1 MVGRTLPGLARAV
14 ILLAGLGLSACSGGG
29 GGSDSPAPLPPP
41 PSPPSQPGPSG
52 EGTFE
57 TEAETARFLTQA
69 TFGPTSAEINALTG
83 TSASAWF
90 RREVSKRA
98 SHNLQYV
105 LEYTMSER
113 GRTSNGVNVSYEGN
127 QSPTFSFWVNAIEA
141 DDQLRQRMAFALSEI
156 LVISHIESVELFD
169 EPVSVADYQD
179 ILIDNAFGNFRELLE
194 DVTYSPAMAEW
205 LTYLRNKKADERT
218 GRMPDENYAREVMQ
232 LFTIG
237 LVELNQ
243 DGTERTDAAGEHIPT
258 YSNEDVVGLARVF
271 TGLSVANERFDKG
284 FHEAPLA
291 SLYSRLQIW
300 PEHHSQREKAFLG
313 TVIPENTPAEQ
324 SIATALDTL
333 YEHPNLPPFFSRQLI
348 QRFITSDPSPAYVE
362 RVADAFASG
371 RYTLPDGSS
380 VGDGRRGSLEATLAA
395 VLFDSEARSETARN
409 RSDFG
414 KIREPIL
421 RFTGWARA
429 FDAGDIRPEDSPLLW
444 NTGSA
449 QALAQAPYK
458 SPSVFNFY
466 RPGYVAPGTE
476 SGAAGMTVPELQI
489 VNASSTAGYTNFMS
503 YFALAYPRN
512 AREPLEA
519 TSFIPDYREERQ
531 LAGSPAALV
540 DHLSLVLAYDS
551 LLPATRTN
559 IVEAIDEVPLTS
571 QYDPDYDG
579 ELMRIGLATLMVMT
593 SPEYLVQ
600 R

>member
-1 MVGRTLPGLARAV
+1 MVVRTLPGLARAV
-14 ILLAGLGLSACSGGG
+14 ILLAGLCLSACSGGG
-29 GGSDSPAPLPPP
+29 GGSDSPAPV
-41 PSPPSQPGPSG
+41 PSPPSQPSPSG
-52 EGTFE
+52 DDVFE
-57 TEAETARFLTQA
+57 KEAETARFLTQA
-69 TFGPTSAEINALTG
+69 TFGPTAAEINSLTG
-83 TSASAWF
+83 SSASDWF
-90 RREVSKRA
+90 RREVSKSP

-105 LEYTMSER
+105 LEYTMSDR

-156 LVISHIESVELFD
+156 LVVSHIETVELFD

-179 ILIDNAFGNFRELLE
+179 ILVDNAFGNFRELLE

-205 LTYLRNKKADERT
+205 LTYLRNKKADEAT

-243 DGTERTDAAGEHIPT
+243 DGTERTDPSGEAIPT

-300 PEHHSQREKAFLG
+300 PEYHSQREKAFLG
-313 TVIPENTPAEQ
+313 TVIPENTGAEE

-333 YEHPNLPPFFSRQLI
+333 YNHPNLPPFFSRQLI
-348 QRFITSDPSPAYVE
+348 QRFITSDPTPAYVE
-362 RVADAFASG
+362 RVADAFAAG
-371 RYTLPDGSS
+371 TYTLPDGTS
-380 VGDGRRGSLEATLAA
+380 VGDGRRGSLEATIAA
-395 VLFDSEARSETARN
+395 VLFDSEARSEAARN

-414 KIREPIL
+414 KVREPVL
-421 RFTGWARA
+421 RFASWARA
-429 FDAGDIRPEDSPLLW
+429 FNAGDIRPEDSPLLW

-466 RPGYVAPGTE
+466 RPGYIAPGTE

-503 YFALAYPRN
+503 YFALAYPSD

-519 TSFIPDYREERQ
+519 TSFIPDYLEERQ
-531 LAGSPAALV
+531 LAGDPQALV

-551 LLPATRTN
+551 ILPATRTN
-559 IVEAIDEVPLTS
+559 IVEAIDEIPLTS
-571 QYDPDYDG
+571 QFDDEYDG
-579 ELMRIGLATLMVMT
+579 ELMRIGMATLMVMT